1 MIYSAH
7 PPLALSACLLIQTKQ
22 LKNVTTFDLMIN
34 SQNNVVML
42 DIERPTNTENRD
54 TPLLLAIRFFNSCP
68 SSYGEEEKKT
78 IEENKIE
85 VIKYLISQGCKVN
98 SVNKANESPNI
109 LATIMQNLEVIQEL
123 MKKPELNV
131 STRGLK
137 GKTPLHIVAS
147 TNNHEIAQLL
157 LRHGA
162 DVHLTDTS
170 GSTPLHIACYHGS
183 FNIVELIF
191 KERPESQ
198 DTLLTQKD
206 RAGNIPLM
214 IAKKS
219 PNSSAEIINFLISQT
234 VDLQY
239 TNELGETLLH
249 MFGPTDN
256 AESTMII
263 TNRDIRLLNCR
274 NIYRQTPLHCAAM
287 KGHKESLLVFI
298 RK

>member
-1 MIYSAH
+1 M
-7 PPLALSACLLIQTKQ
+7 
-22 LKNVTTFDLMIN
+22 
-34 SQNNVVML
+34 
-42 DIERPTNTENRD
+42 
-54 TPLLLAIRFFNSCP
+54 
-68 SSYGEEEKKT
+68 
-78 IEENKIE
+78 
-85 VIKYLISQGCKVN
+85 
-98 SVNKANESPNI
+98 
-109 LATIMQNLEVIQEL
+109 MQNLEIIQEL
-123 MKKPELNV
+123 TKIPELNV
-131 STRGLK
+131 NAKCLK
-137 GKTPLHIVAS
+137 GKSPLHIVAS
-147 TNNHEIAQLL
+147 TNNHKIALLL

-183 FNIVELIF
+183 YNVVELIF

-198 DTLLTQKD
+198 DTLLMSKD

-219 PNSSAEIINFLISQT
+219 LNNSAEIINFLISQN

-256 AESTMII
+256 AESNMII
-263 TNRDIRLLNCR
+263 TKRDPSLLNCR
-274 NIYRQTPLHCAAM
+274 NIYRQTPLHRAAM
-287 KGHKESLLVFI
+287 MGHKESLLVFI

>member
-1 MIYSAH
+1 MFSDVFNHKLCCHI
-7 PPLALSACLLIQTKQ
+7 
-22 LKNVTTFDLMIN
+22 
-34 SQNNVVML
+34 
-42 DIERPTNTENRD
+42 DIERPATVENKD

-68 SSYGEEEKKT
+68 LSCGEEESKA
-78 IEENKIE
+78 IEKSKME
-85 VIKYLISQGCKVN
+85 VVKFLISQGCKVN
-98 SVNKANESPNI
+98 TANKVNESPI
-109 LATIMQNLEVIQEL
+109 VLATVMQNKEVIEEL
-123 MKKPELNV
+123 TKKPELNV
-131 STRGLK
+131 NARGLK
-137 GKTPLHIVAS
+137 GKTPLHIVAA

-157 LRHGA
+157 LHHGA
-162 DVHLTDTS
+162 DVHLKDTS

-183 FNIVELIF
+183 FNIVEMIF
-191 KERPESQ
+191 KERPESHN
-198 DTLLTQKD
+198 TLLMHKD

-219 PNSSAEIINFLISQT
+219 PNNSAEIINFLISQN

-256 AESTMII
+256 SESNMII
-263 TNRDIRLLNCR
+263 TKRDPSLLNCR

-287 KGHKESLLVFI
+287 MGHKESLLVFI

>member
-1 MIYSAH
+1 MYDVS
-7 PPLALSACLLIQTKQ
+7 
-22 LKNVTTFDLMIN
+22 
-34 SQNNVVML
+34 SQNYRTICCNV
-42 DIERPTNTENRD
+42 DIERPANTENRD

-98 SVNKANESPNI
+98 SVNKANESPI
-109 LATIMQNLEVIQEL
+109 VLSTVMENLEVIQEL

-131 STRGLK
+131 NTKGLK

-147 TNNHEIAQLL
+147 TNNHKIAQLL
-157 LRHGA
+157 LHHGA

-183 FNIVELIF
+183 YNVVELIF

-198 DTLLTQKD
+198 DTLLMSKD

-219 PNSSAEIINFLISQT
+219 PNNSAEIINFLISQN
-234 VDLQY
+234 VDLEY

-256 AESTMII
+256 AESNILI
-263 TNRDIRLLNCR
+263 TKKDSALLNSR
-274 NIYRQTPLHCAAM
+274 NMYRQTPLHCAAI